1 MSVSWERENWWPQGS
16 TCRFHCLLSSGKIT
30 IYLSSQVPYRLRTK
44 TLTGLG
50 DMHFPRCYREVIL
63 PEFLILFFFKPFFLL
78 TRIYRQPFLLVA
90 QRWIIFCWMCVLLFL
105 KLRLKKDLYIC
116 DFLGNYLNLSIQ
128 HQLGSIMRRLSKPNC
143 SNLTMKPLFSKVGWN
158 CITRVFSFSGHDSV
172 SEFVA
177 VLEKWIN
184 IRFFFSASQWKKTI
198 PACMAHVW
206 LYLLSLPVR
215 SMTPWEGCWY
225 YEFFCLWGV
234 GFKEDTYP
242 DFTSLQP
249 L

>member
-105 KLRLKKDLYIC
+105 KLRLKRPKISI
-116 DFLGNYLNLSIQ
+116 YLWFPWELFEFVNSTPIRQ
-128 HQLGSIMRRLSKPNC
+128 HNEKTIKTKSFKPN
-143 SNLTMKPLFSKVGWN
+143 NET
-158 CITRVFSFSGHDSV
+158 
-172 SEFVA
+172 
-177 VLEKWIN
+177 
-184 IRFFFSASQWKKTI
+184 TI
-198 PACMAHVW
+198 
-206 LYLLSLPVR
+206 L
-215 SMTPWEGCWY
+215 
-225 YEFFCLWGV
+225 
-234 GFKEDTYP
+234 
-242 DFTSLQP
+242 
-249 L
+249 